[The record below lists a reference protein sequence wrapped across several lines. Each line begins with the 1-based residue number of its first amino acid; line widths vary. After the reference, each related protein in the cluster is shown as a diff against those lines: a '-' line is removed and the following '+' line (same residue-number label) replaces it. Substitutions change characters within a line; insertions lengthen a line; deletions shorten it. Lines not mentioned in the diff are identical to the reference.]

1 MKLKSNTGYIKAEHG
16 ITVKIQGRLRDVNDV
31 NYGRY
36 KADLREWKQRQLRQ
50 VGFLLTKFNTSTF
63 TKKMVSDD
71 YACADH

>member
-16 ITVKIQGRLRDVNDV
+16 ITMKIQGQARDVNDI

-36 KADLREWKQRQLRQ
+36 KAALVERKLRQLRQ
-50 VGFLLTKFNTSTF
+50 LGFLITKFNTSTF